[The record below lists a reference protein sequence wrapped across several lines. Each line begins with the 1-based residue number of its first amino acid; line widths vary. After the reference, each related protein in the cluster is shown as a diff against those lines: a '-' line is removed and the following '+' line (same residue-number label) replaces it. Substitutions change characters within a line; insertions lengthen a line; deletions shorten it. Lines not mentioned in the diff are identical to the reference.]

1 MHGSCPRGK
10 NCTFAHSSIEIET
23 YRIKRTTPTNS
34 RPPPPYYSRPP
45 SIKTADED
53 TEAIID
59 RARAVASN
67 EVPPLVVAAHVQPP
81 PVARVGPLPRGGS
94 VVQEIVPQT
103 NVLVRPQTPMA
114 FFPANG
120 QAVAVQPMTVQH
132 VQVPVQLA
140 EIGFQGRPPQEL
152 LRPSQPPMMEDH
164 AEELHRQQPMGEMK
178 TDLVIGE
185 KTVCF

>member
-10 NCTFAHSSIEIET
+10 NCTFAHSAIEIET

-34 RPPPPYYSRPP
+34 RPSLPPHYSTRPP
-45 SIKTADED
+45 SIKTDEEAD
-53 TEAIID
+53 AID
-59 RARAVASN
+59 HRARDVAQIT
-67 EVPPLVVAAHVQPP
+67 PLVVAAHVQP

-94 VVQEIVPQT
+94 EVPEVAPQT
-103 NVLVRPQTPMA
+103 NVLVRQQTPMA
-114 FFPANG
+114 YFPANG
-120 QAVAVQPMTVQH
+120 QAVAVQQMHVQH
-132 VQVPVQLA
+132 VPVQIG
-140 EIGFQGRPPQEL
+140 IGFQGQPQEI

-185 KTVCF
+185 KTVGF